1 MDKQKILVL
10 RLSAVGDV
18 LRTLPAVKALKER
31 FPYSSIAWITEEP
44 AEALLKSQPEI
55 DRVIL
60 FPRRR
65 WAKGIRSPK
74 TLWGTV
80 VEMVRFVKRLRREGY
95 GVCLD
100 FHGSLK
106 SGLLALLSG
115 SPRRVGYDRRSVKE
129 GNFLFSNEKV
139 ALPQEK
145 ISRYERNALLLKGM
159 GIEGGRVEPSLHI
172 PREDKQYIEEF
183 FRESLNGT
191 KRPWITIHPGTSSK
205 TLYKRWMADRY
216 AQLADRLTEELG
228 ATVLFTWGPGEKEWV
243 QGIQGQMR
251 RSSVLAVETFS
262 LTQLAEI
269 FRRCDL
275 YIGGDT
281 GPTHV
286 ASFVRTPV
294 VVIYGPTDPVINEPY
309 GVHRKVRRAVGC
321 NPCRKRSCKELRCLK
336 AVKVEDVFRA
346 AREMLGVKE
355 R

>member
-10 RLSAVGDV
+10 RLSAVGDI

-65 WAKGIRSPK
+65 WSGGIKSPK
-74 TLWGTV
+74 GFWGTIREV
-80 VEMVRFVKRLRREGY
+80 VRFVGELRKEGY
-95 GVCLD
+95 EVCLD

-106 SGLLALLSG
+106 SGLLAFLSG
-115 SPRRVGYDRRSVKE
+115 ASRRVGYDRKSVKE
-129 GNFLFSNEKV
+129 GNFLFSNVKV
-139 ALPQEK
+139 TLSKEK
-145 ISRYERNALLLKGM
+145 INRYQRNATLLKGIGM
-159 GIEGGRVEPSLHI
+159 EVNEIRPSLHI
-172 PREDKQYIEEF
+172 PREDLEYVDEF
-183 FRESLNGT
+183 FRGSTGEL
-191 KRPWITIHPGTSSK
+191 KRPLIAIHPGTSPK
-205 TLYKRWMADRY
+205 TTYKRWMADRY
-216 AQLADRLTEELG
+216 AHLADRLTEEAG
-228 ATVLFTWGPGEKEWV
+228 GTVIFTWGPGEKDWV
-243 QGIQGQMR
+243 EGIRKQMEAP
-251 RSSVLAVETFS
+251 SILAPETFS

-269 FRRCDL
+269 FRRSDL

-281 GPTHV
+281 GPTHI
-286 ASFVRTPV
+286 ASSVGTPS
-294 VVIYGPTDPVINEPY
+294 VVIYGPTDPVVNEPY
-309 GVHRKVRRAVGC
+309 GRHRKVRKAVGC

-355 R
+355 Q